1 MKKRF
6 KTSKKRNFYLR
17 IIMFFITFLF
27 SLCIGLKLINY
38 FLDKKITED
47 IIISYLLGENN
58 FNLPKILNIK
68 DKNFFL
74 SYSLN
79 INNNEKE
86 IAGEDLEDLTTG
98 EYLEDPKKEEISLPI
113 IYLYNTHQTEEY
125 QKDYLEPY
133 SIKPTVMLTSY
144 MLREQ
149 LNDLGIPTIVET
161 REVKRILNEN
171 NWKYGRSYQVSRT
184 FLEDAK
190 NKNSTLELFIDI
202 HRDSVSR
209 GITTIN
215 IDGKSYAK
223 VLFVIG
229 LEHESYTKNLALAEE
244 IDGLINKE
252 YPGLSRGIYKKE
264 GQGVDGIYNQD
275 ISSNIMLI
283 EVGGVDNNIDEV
295 LNTTEALAN
304 ILFKYINGD
313 KNE

>member
-79 INNNEKE
+79 IDNNEKE

-98 EYLEDPKKEEISLPI
+98 EYLEDPKKEAISLPI

-202 HRDSVSR
+202 HRDSGTYKS
-209 GITTIN
+209 TTIEC
-215 IDGKSYAK
+215 DGKKYAR

-229 LEHESYTKNLALAEE
+229 LEHKDYEKNLNNATILN
-244 IDGLINKE
+244 NKIE
-252 YPGLSRGIYKKE
+252 LKCQKLSRGIMKKS
-264 GQGVDGIYNQD
+264 GKGVNGIYNQD
-275 ISSNIMLI
+275 FNENVFLI
-283 EVGGVDNNIDEV
+283 EIGGQYNNIEEV
-295 LNTTEALAN
+295 KNTVELLADVIFEFTKEIYEN
-304 ILFKYINGD
+304 
-313 KNE
+313 